1 MLMITRETTAEEAL
15 NYTRWRESFDS
26 GYQLVSVF
34 KLTLT
39 LLLLSEPQNIA
50 TLVLEIEITQVQWKG
65 IFHQDQS
72 IWKYFWIP
80 YLLWAEL
87 LTP

>member
-50 TLVLEIEITQVQWKG
+50 TLVLEI
-65 IFHQDQS
+65 
-72 IWKYFWIP
+72 
-80 YLLWAEL
+80 
-87 LTP
+87 